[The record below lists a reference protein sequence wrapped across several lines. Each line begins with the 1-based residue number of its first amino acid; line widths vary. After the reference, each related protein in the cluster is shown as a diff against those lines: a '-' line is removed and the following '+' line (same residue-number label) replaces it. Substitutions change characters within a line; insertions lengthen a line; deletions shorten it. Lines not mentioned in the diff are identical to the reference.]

1 MVYTICGNVNNLQK
15 SCILI
20 GMVVCLQKKMDI
32 IQELVD
38 RVDGVA
44 LTHRPD
50 DAELFIELLTLQ
62 KELEVKLLEFDKL
75 YRELLKSK

>member
-1 MVYTICGNVNNLQK
+1 METLTICKDLHFDRDG
-15 SCILI
+15 C
-20 GMVVCLQKKMDI
+20 MVAEKNMDI

-38 RVDGVA
+38 RVNEVA
-44 LTHRPD
+44 LTHQPD
-50 DAELFIELLTLQ
+50 DTELFIELLTLQ

>member
-1 MVYTICGNVNNLQK
+1 MHFDLDGCMFAEKN
-15 SCILI
+15 
-20 GMVVCLQKKMDI
+20 MDI

-38 RVDGVA
+38 RVNEVA
-44 LTHRPD
+44 LTHQPD

-75 YRELLKSK
+75 YKELLKSK

>member
-1 MVYTICGNVNNLQK
+1 MFAEKN
-15 SCILI
+15 
-20 GMVVCLQKKMDI
+20 MDI

-38 RVDGVA
+38 RVNEVA
-44 LTHRPD
+44 LTHQPD